1 MLKFKNTIKS
11 YFCLFQIIENVLIDV
26 PTPSREREREREK
39 MVFKSLQRINIC
51 K

>member
-1 MLKFKNTIKS
+1 MKINKGDIKS
-11 YFCLFQIIENVLIDV
+11 YGETEIE
-26 PTPSREREREREK
+26 REREREREK